1 MEYLGFQ
8 MEFDPN
14 IRVTKYNQDADSEII
29 NDNINNSL
37 PLRLDVFGVCHL
49 RFSLEETT
57 KNPRNFFAM
66 IDRRY

>member
-14 IRVTKYNQDADSEII
+14 IRVKKYNQDADSEII

-49 RFSLEETT
+49 RFNLEELQRTQGT
-57 KNPRNFFAM
+57 FSQ
-66 IDRRY
+66 

>member
-8 MEFDPN
+8 MELDPN

-29 NDNINNSL
+29 NENINNSL

-49 RFSLEETT
+49 RFNLEETT